1 MSKHILVTGGNSGI
15 GLALCKLL
23 IKDHSCYVYLGSRDA
38 ARGAAAMKTI
48 IEEVPDKVIIENCT
62 FMDPISSI
70 FVNFLP
76 HCLHL
81 TFKTFREL
89 KDL

>member
-38 ARGAAAMKTI
+38 SKGEAALKI
-48 IEEVPDKVIIENCT
+48 ILEEVSNKCNKIEVIQIDVGDDQSCKSAAKILKVT
-62 FMDPISSI
+62 S
-70 FVNFLP
+70 L
-76 HCLHL
+76 
-81 TFKTFREL
+81 
-89 KDL
+89 

>member
-38 ARGAAAMKTI
+38 TKGEAAMKTI
-48 IEEVPDKVIIENCT
+48 LEEVPDKVHIKLY
-62 FMDPISSI
+62 MLSSG
-70 FVNFLP
+70 
-76 HCLHL
+76 
-81 TFKTFREL
+81 K
-89 KDL
+89 